1 MCFGKDCDRREHC
14 YRYMAK
20 PNQVQ
25 TYSDLEH
32 DCKIHNYRNQLE
44 FKNTNKRYLRCNN
57 CNAKIHVNLRSIC
70 LC

>member
-1 MCFGKDCDRREHC
+1 MAQNKGGGCVMPDISMCFGKDCGRREHC

-32 DCKIHNYRNQLE
+32 DCKIL
-44 FKNTNKRYLRCNN
+44 
-57 CNAKIHVNLRSIC
+57 
-70 LC
+70 

>member
-1 MCFGKDCDRREHC
+1 MPDISMCFGKDCDRREHC

-32 DCKIHNYRNQLE
+32 DCKTHNYRNQLK
-44 FKNTNKRYLRCNN
+44 FKNN
-57 CNAKIHVNLRSIC
+57 CEVLH
-70 LC
+70 

>member
-44 FKNTNKRYLRCNN
+44 FKN
-57 CNAKIHVNLRSIC
+57 NLNQC
-70 LC
+70 

>member
-1 MCFGKDCDRREHC
+1 MAQNKGGGCIMPDISMCFGKDCDRREQC

-32 DCKIHNYRNQLE
+32 DCKKHNYRNQLE
-44 FKNTNKRYLRCNN
+44 FIDKSMLVRC
-57 CNAKIHVNLRSIC
+57 
-70 LC
+70 